1 MNTTRTRTYSWE
13 DATHALEEAK
23 KFNGYE
29 FLKKVIEGSIPLAPS
44 LETISCKPIS
54 VDKGQVVFELKG
66 QEFLYNPIGSV
77 NGGIISTVLD
87 SAIGCTLLSTLERG
101 EGFTSL
107 DLKVNFLRKITVDS
121 PVLQT
126 KTKIIHKGRTTA
138 YLESELVD
146 EEGKLYAHAV
156 SSCMI
161 FR

>member
-13 DATHALEEAK
+13 DITHALEEAK
-23 KFNGYE
+23 KFSGYE
-29 FLKKVIEGSIPLAPS
+29 FLKKVIDGSIPLAPS